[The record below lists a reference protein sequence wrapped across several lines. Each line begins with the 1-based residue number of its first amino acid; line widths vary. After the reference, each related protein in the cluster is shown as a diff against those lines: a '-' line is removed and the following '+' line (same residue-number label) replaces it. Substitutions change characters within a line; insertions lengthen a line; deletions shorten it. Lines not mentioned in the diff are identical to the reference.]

1 MCMLSEKDKIDI
13 LQIIDKK
20 LETEMHFH
28 NAGFHNIEP
37 PPTTEKSCV
46 RCKKDKPVFCLHCLN
61 DIKKAEFLIDT
72 VPTQTDEDV
81 LTGIIETQLN
91 ARKYRSKQFDIENKE
106 LAQEILKHFM
116 RIKKG

>member
-1 MCMLSEKDKIDI
+1 MSEGHIVGLVFLVLVTHTIAVLFGVLLSLKIT
-13 LQIIDKK
+13 QK
-20 LETEMHFH
+20 E
-28 NAGFHNIEP
+28 
-37 PPTTEKSCV
+37 CV

>member
-1 MCMLSEKDKIDI
+1 MSIVGLVFLVLVTHTIAVLFGVLLSFKI
-13 LQIIDKK
+13 LSQK
-20 LETEMHFH
+20 
-28 NAGFHNIEP
+28 
-37 PPTTEKSCV
+37 
-46 RCKKDKPVFCLHCLN
+46 
-61 DIKKAEFLIDT
+61 DT